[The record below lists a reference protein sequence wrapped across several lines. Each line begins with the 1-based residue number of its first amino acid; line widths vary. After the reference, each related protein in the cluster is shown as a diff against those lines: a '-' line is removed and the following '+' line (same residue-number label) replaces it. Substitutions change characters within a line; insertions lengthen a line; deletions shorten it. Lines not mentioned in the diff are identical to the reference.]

1 MSSVLIIVALTLVQF
16 ATGFG
21 LLSLFKIRLKPG
33 MHLPLSVL
41 MGVAFFSVVPFLL
54 QLFFV
59 PLTGLNVF
67 LSLAITCLLLNVRP
81 LTRLRQLRRVLLHTK
96 FSIKLYEVPLLLV
109 IAFIVLVSV
118 WRCFYLPP
126 TSRDLTSGAEV
137 IAEYTVREKTMIN
150 SVFSLHLE
158 TLNNHFKS
166 PFIISLQ
173 VIYKYAG
180 IPFGQVW
187 LSNIFVCFV
196 IFLYHALGLTLHRLL
211 AGLLLV
217 CFLAIPEM
225 YAYTFLVL
233 YDYSNAV
240 FFFLSVF
247 FLIEF
252 FQSNHRHHII
262 FAGLLMAVATY
273 IRSETLVLALLLSLS
288 IVWHYIKTR
297 GRWLKLAVAGAWF
310 VLPAVLAYLVM
321 ANIYISHYLP
331 IHYEVGSVLNTD
343 LLNLRPLL
351 DRFLDINLTYLFS
364 LNGTKYFGYFFFIFF
379 ILLVADLFY
388 AKTPDTVGMRWIYP
402 IVVVYFG
409 LALLGYLLPLLDLH
423 NSTKRGLFKIFP
435 LMLLYLAN
443 STILKELSAKIN
455 NWETRKYENV
465 RI

>member
-1 MSSVLIIVALTLVQF
+1 MSSALMIIVLTLVQF

-21 LLSLFKIRLKPG
+21 LLGLFRIQLKPG
-33 MHLPLSVL
+33 MHLSLSVL
-41 MGVAFFSVVPFLL
+41 MGVAIFSIVPFLL

-67 LSLAITCLLLNVRP
+67 LSLAISCLLLNVRP
-81 LTRLRQLRRVLLHTK
+81 KSRFRQLKRVLHQTK
-96 FSIKLYEVPLLLV
+96 FSIKLYEIPFLLV
-109 IAFIVLVSV
+109 MAFIILISV

-166 PFIISLQ
+166 PFIVSLQ

-180 IPFGQVW
+180 FAFGQIW
-187 LSNIFVCFV
+187 LSTIFVSFIV
-196 IFLYHALGLTLHRLL
+196 FLYHALGLTLHRVL
-211 AGLLLV
+211 AGFLIV

-225 YAYTFLVL
+225 YAYTFMVL

-240 FFFLSVF
+240 FFFLATY

-252 FQSNHRHHII
+252 LRSNDRHHIV

-273 IRSETLVLALLLSLS
+273 IRSETLLLAMMLALA
-288 IVWHYIKTR
+288 IVWHYIKTK
-297 GRWLKLAVAGAWF
+297 GRLFKMMVAGAWF
-310 VLPAVLAYLVM
+310 LLPAVLAYLVM
-321 ANIYISHYLP
+321 ANIYINNYLP
-331 IHYEVGSVLNTD
+331 IHYDVAN
-343 LLNLRPLL
+343 LLNDNLLNMRPLL
-351 DRFLDINLTYLFS
+351 DRFLDINLAYLFS

-379 ILLVADLFY
+379 ILLVADMFY
-388 AKTPDTVGMRWIYP
+388 SKKSNPAGDRWVYA
-402 IVVVYFG
+402 IVVVYLG
-409 LALLGYLLPLLDLH
+409 MALLGFLLPLLDLD

-435 LMLLYLAN
+435 LILLYLGN
-443 STILKELSAKIN
+443 STILQEISAKIR
-455 NWETRKYENV
+455 NWELAKS
-465 RI
+465 